1 MVTKE
6 AIEKARQRAR
16 AIFEAA
22 HYDGVCTVTEHQKV
36 KNERSKV
43 TEFVDVVVLSDQPCH
58 LSFETI
64 AKNQE
69 SESASNVTQTT
80 KLFIA
85 PELTIKAGSKI
96 TVTQCGITTD
106 YTHSGVPA
114 VYDTH
119 QEIILDLFEKWS

>member
-96 TVTQCGITTD
+96 TVTQHGITTD

>member
-16 AIFEAA
+16 AIFETA
-22 HYDGVCTVTEHQKV
+22 HYDGECTVMEHQKV
-36 KNERSKV
+36 KNERSKI
-43 TEFVDVVVLSDQPCH
+43 TEFQDVVVLSKQPCH

-96 TVTQCGITTD
+96 TVTQSGITTD

>member
-1 MVTKE
+1 MVD

-16 AIFEAA
+16 AIFEKA

-43 TEFVDVVVLSDQPCH
+43 TEFKDVVVLSEQPCH

-85 PELTIKAGSKI
+85 PEISIKAGSKI
-96 TVTQCGITTD
+96 TVTQCGTTTD

>member
-16 AIFEAA
+16 ATFEAA
-22 HYDGVCTVTEHQKV
+22 HYDGECTVTEHQKV
-36 KNERSKV
+36 KNERSKI
-43 TEFVDVVVLSDQPCH
+43 TEFHDVVVLSKQPCH

-106 YTHSGVPA
+106 YTHSGVPT

>member
-1 MVTKE
+1 MVDS
-6 AIEKARQRAR
+6 IEKARQRAR
-16 AIFEAA
+16 SIFEQC
-22 HYDGVCTVTEHQKV
+22 HYNGICTVTERQKV
-36 KNERSKV
+36 VNQRTKV
-43 TEFVDVVVLSDQPCH
+43 TGFQEVVVLTEQPCH

-64 AKNQE
+64 AKNKE
-69 SESASNVTQTT
+69 SESASNVAQTT

-85 PELTIKAGSKI
+85 PDVTIKTGSKI
-96 TVTQCGITTD
+96 TVEQNGVTTD